1 MFRNCL
7 AFSLFAALLITFQA
21 CSPAIAPEIYR
32 AAPPSTSVFR
42 DTLPFEFREGF
53 IVVRARLNDKSMP
66 LDFIWDSGAAVS
78 TISQATR
85 EYLGLPNSI
94 QAGAVTTLDAFH
106 LSGITFPTVPVEIVN
121 YDGYAAPK
129 CIAEAGVIGANIIRH
144 CNWHIDFDQQLLIF
158 SDLATPTASTSATH
172 TLTFKTTPYG
182 QPEVKMTSAAMGKA
196 KAVASIGHSGPVRI
210 SRKQLP
216 DTGTMVYDRA
226 VVDRFASGIDTAVV
240 FENADLQV
248 GGLNFQGT
256 LKVQSGRQ
264 NQIGNALWAHYN
276 LTLNFEEA
284 TIQLSPRATAPTPAY
299 ALPRLGWMPHFTPKS
314 DLTVGFIV
322 VGSPA
327 WEAGLRMGDVIDQ
340 IDRRASPGW
349 YNDYC
354 AYLSSVQAQFGA
366 PEQMQVF
373 KNGSKQP
380 ISLSVKAQ
388 P

>member
-1 MFRNCL
+1 
-7 AFSLFAALLITFQA
+7 
-21 CSPAIAPEIYR
+21 
-32 AAPPSTSVFR
+32 
-42 DTLPFEFREGF
+42 
-53 IVVRARLNDKSMP
+53 MP

-94 QAGAVTTLDAFH
+94 QAGAVTTLDSFH
-106 LSGITFPTVPVEIVN
+106 LSDITFPSVPVEIVN

-144 CNWHIDFDQQLLIF
+144 CNWYIDFDQQLLIF
-158 SDLATPTASTSATH
+158 SDLAQILPAPSAVH
-172 TLTFKTTPYG
+172 TLPFKPTPYG
-182 QPEVKMTSAAMGKA
+182 QPELRIATAAMGKA
-196 KAVASIGHSGPVRI
+196 KAIASIGQSGPVRI
-210 SRKQLP
+210 SSKQLP
-216 DTGTMVYDRA
+216 DAGTMIYDRA
-226 VVDRFASGIDTAVV
+226 VVDRFASDIDTAVV
-240 FENADLQV
+240 FENTGIQM

-264 NQIGNALWAHYN
+264 NQIGNALWAQYN
-276 LTLNFEEA
+276 LALNFKEA
-284 TIQLSPRATAPTPAY
+284 TIQLSPRAEAPTPDFS
-299 ALPRLGWMPHFTPKS
+299 LPKLGWMPHFTPKS

-327 WEAGLRMGDVIDQ
+327 WEAGLRMGDVINQ

-380 ISLSVKAQ
+380 ILLSVKAQ